1 MLERLGRFRFSGI
14 RSQIAVLVLASLIG
28 TQLLIMATFL
38 LRGPD
43 RFGPPEHRRE
53 QFEIAVLL
61 IAATPEEQR
70 PQLVEQITRTFPH
83 LELRLLDAAA
93 VPPRSDRELPE
104 IRDVA
109 RTLGPLARV
118 FALPGAEPPQ
128 VGIAL
133 PDGTAIAAAIPEM
146 RGRPPISNGPW
157 MSAFAGVI
165 ISLAMFGLWA
175 DRALSTPLSEFAAAA
190 ENFKLDGT
198 DEPLAESGPDE
209 IRSLARAMNRS
220 RNRITALIDDR
231 TRTLA
236 AIGHD
241 LRTPIT
247 RLRLRSEFI
256 EDATQR
262 DNMLRDLDQMR
273 SMLDAVLSFLRT
285 GRALEPMTRIDL
297 ASTLQLITDQ
307 FTDLGH
313 KVTYLGPEHAELLA
327 RPDDIR
333 RAVTNL
339 VDNAV
344 RYGKDI
350 LVRLEASPG
359 RVTIEVEDDGPGIP
373 EACKADVIEPFVRGD
388 DARNMDET
396 SGFGLGLSIARTI
409 VQNHGGELTLRDR
422 KPHGLIVRLDLPG
435 QQQDSGAA

>member
-14 RSQIAVLVLASLIG
+14 RSQIAVLVIASLIG

-43 RFGPPEHRRE
+43 RFGPPEHRHD
-53 QFEIAVLL
+53 QFEISVLL

-70 PQLVEQITRTFPH
+70 PQLVDQITRTFPH
-83 LELRLLDAAA
+83 LELRLLDAAE

-104 IRDVA
+104 IRQVA
-109 RTLGPLARV
+109 RALGPLARV
-118 FALPGAEPPQ
+118 FALPGGETPR

-157 MSAFAGVI
+157 LSAFLGVI

-175 DRALSTPLSEFAAAA
+175 DRALSTPLSGFARAA

-198 DEPLAESGPDE
+198 DEPLPESGPDE

-256 EDATQR
+256 EDVTQR

-307 FTDLGH
+307 FADLGH
-313 KVTYLGPEHAELLA
+313 KVTYVGPEHAELPA

-344 RYGKDI
+344 RYGQDVI
-350 LVRLEASPG
+350 VRLEASPG
-359 RVTIEVEDDGPGIP
+359 HVAIAVEDDGPGIP
-373 EACKADVIEPFVRGD
+373 ESCRAELIEPFVRGD

-409 VQNHGGELTLRDR
+409 AQNHGGELTLHDR
-422 KPHGLIVRLDLPG
+422 KPHGLIVRIDLPA
-435 QQQDSGAA
+435 QA